1 MPKLDSKGR
10 LQIPLD
16 LIHKLSVPLST
27 EIAVGYEYGKF
38 VLLNS
43 DAISNHKIISFKKLD
58 NQRRISFSNRILAIL
73 DANMESEFLVYFSN
87 DHIYM
92 EVI

>member
-16 LIHKLSVPLST
+16 LVNKLSVPLST
-27 EIAVGYEYGKF
+27 EIAICYEYGKF

-43 DAISNHKIISFKKLD
+43 DAISNHKIIAFKKLD
-58 NQRRISFSNRILAIL
+58 DHRRISFSNRILAIL
-73 DANMESEFLVYFSN
+73 DANMESDFLVYFSD
-87 DHIYM
+87 DHIYI